1 MTRVLVLLLF
11 VGVLGTALFVSA
23 GRLDLPFFWAYLGVL
38 LTAGLAATPCIDR
51 DLVKERLRPGQGGV
65 DRHLRV
71 WVMPFF
77 LGNLVIAGLDV
88 GRFHWSDTVPLELQI
103 AGLAG
108 MVPAYALSCWAISVN
123 RFFSPVVRI
132 QTERGHHLVTDG
144 PYRWVRHPGYSAT
157 LWIFPC
163 AGLALGSWWSLVPLA
178 GAMVLIV
185 RRILIEDVYLMQNL
199 AGYVGY
205 AERVRYRVLPHVW

>member
-11 VGVLGTALFVSA
+11 VGLLGTALFVSA

-38 LTAGLAATPCIDR
+38 LTAGLVATPCIDR

-88 GRFHWSDTVPLELQI
+88 GRFHWSDTVPVGLQV
-103 AGLAG
+103 AGMTG
-108 MVPAYALSCWAISVN
+108 MVPAYALSCCCVLSVSRQCFN
-123 RFFSPVVRI
+123 
-132 QTERGHHLVTDG
+132 E
-144 PYRWVRHPGYSAT
+144 
-157 LWIFPC
+157 
-163 AGLALGSWWSLVPLA
+163 
-178 GAMVLIV
+178 
-185 RRILIEDVYLMQNL
+185 
-199 AGYVGY
+199 
-205 AERVRYRVLPHVW
+205 